1 MKLDATDH
9 RILAALRRDGRIT
22 KLKLAEEVHLSPAA
36 CWERLRRLEV
46 GGVIKGYTAIIDLG
60 AGEPRTTVIVEISLS
75 SHQQADF
82 RRFEEAIA
90 RESAI
95 VACDATGGGI
105 DYMLRV
111 TVPDID
117 SYQRLIDRLLEQPIG
132 IERYFSYV
140 VTKSVPLGRS
150 GD

>member
-36 CWERLRRLEV
+36 CWERLRRLET
-46 GGVIKGYTAIIDLG
+46 GGIVKGYTAIIDLG
-60 AGEPRTTVIVEISLS
+60 AGEPRTTVIVEISLQ

-82 RRFEEAIA
+82 RRFEEAVC
-90 RESAI
+90 REPAI
-95 VACDATGGGI
+95 VSCDATGGGI
-105 DYMLRV
+105 DYILRV

-117 SYQRLIDRLLEQPIG
+117 SYQRLIDRLLGQPIG

-140 VTKSVPLGRS
+140 VTKSVPLGRT